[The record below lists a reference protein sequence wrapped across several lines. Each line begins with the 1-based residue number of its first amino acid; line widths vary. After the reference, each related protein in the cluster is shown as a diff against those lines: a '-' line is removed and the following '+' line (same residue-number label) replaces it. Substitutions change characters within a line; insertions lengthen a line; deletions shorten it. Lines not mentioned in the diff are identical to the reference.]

1 MLRRCAFAHFTQS
14 PILSRNRTTTGLSP
28 NTAVEFVR
36 EQNFR
41 ADLLA
46 VRSYEYVLLVDDNVF
61 VRDFSLADVIADL
74 RAQPDAIGFSLRLG
88 RNTTY
93 CYPLDKP
100 QPIPEFET
108 LGSGALKFN
117 WTTAE
122 LDFNY
127 PLEVSSSVYCVSDV
141 LSVLKGLDF
150 GNPNALEAQLAVC
163 ARGFQ
168 CNRSALLCF
177 RQSVT
182 FCQQG

>member
-1 MLRRCAFAHFTQS
+1 MRLRALYTVSNPEQE
-14 PILSRNRTTTGLSP
+14 RTTTGLSP
-28 NTAVEFVR
+28 NTRPWSLR

-41 ADLLA
+41 ADLLKLFA
-46 VRSYEYVLLVDDNVF
+46 SYEYVLFLVDDNVF